1 MKLSGTKLSLGPVIC
16 PHAGSNTALM
26 NSLARPFANP
36 LVQTS
41 DFDSDAIKPMTLCV
55 VPNAQ
60 EFLRFAVPAKYMEL
74 VRQFDG
80 ERTEEE
86 AIQAFLA
93 DNPDDFTSAR
103 LHRLVHE
110 SLMPKGLIVY
120 PHQDLTCA
128 GTSNQNKRSF
138 LFVKLPIIPPSVVDA
153 VATHFAFLFQRPAL
167 ILGLILF
174 ITSHIYVYAGL
185 VSRHSLNL
193 DHLDAKSILLIM
205 LLSTL
210 GTLCHEFGHASAAA
224 HFGCRRMTI
233 GWGIYI
239 IYTVL
244 WTNVSEA
251 WRLPRRQRAIV
262 DIGGVYFESL
272 FLLLLLGLYIG
283 TDNKVYLLSF
293 IFIDLSI
300 ARTFNPFLRMDGYW
314 LLSDLLGIVNLRQQQ
329 TAWYGEIISKVLG
342 RNPPANCSNLSER
355 ARRILGIY
363 SISTILFMT
372 YLLYIVFTVVVLQVA
387 AGLPGMIVKF
397 VDDVSAGLPVLTL
410 LGGAIEII
418 WRTLI
423 LLGTAT
429 LLHTLLTKARRM
441 ARQIRA
447 VRASPRYG
455 AA

>member
-1 MKLSGTKLSLGPVIC
+1 M
-16 PHAGSNTALM
+16 NT
-26 NSLARPFANP
+26 LARPLANP

-41 DFDSDAIKPMTLCV
+41 DFDSDAVKPMTLCV
-55 VPNAQ
+55 VPNAH
-60 EFLRFAVPAKYMEL
+60 EPLRFAVPAKYMEL

-80 ERTEEE
+80 ERTEEQ
-86 AIQAFLA
+86 AVQAFLA
-93 DNPDDFTSAR
+93 DNPDDFTPAW
-103 LHRLVHE
+103 LHRLVRD

-120 PHQDLTCA
+120 PHQDPACA
-128 GTSNQNKRSF
+128 GTSNQNRKSF

-153 VATHFAFLFQRPAL
+153 VATRCAFLFRRPAL

-174 ITSHIYVYAGL
+174 IASHIYVYAGL
-185 VSRHSLNL
+185 VSRHSVDL
-193 DHLDAKSILLIM
+193 DHLDAKNILLVM
-205 LLSTL
+205 LFSTL

-272 FLLLLLGLYIG
+272 FMLVLLGLYLG
-283 TDNKVYLLSF
+283 TGNMVYLLSF

-329 TAWYGEIISKVLG
+329 TAWYREMIGKALG
-342 RNPPANCSNLSER
+342 RDLPGNHSALSTR
-355 ARRILGIY
+355 AKRILAFY
-363 SISTILFMT
+363 SVATILFMT
-372 YLLYIVFTVVVLQVA
+372 YLLYVLFTVVVLQIA
-387 AGLPGMIVKF
+387 AGLPGLVAGFAK
-397 VDDVSAGLPVLTL
+397 DVAAGSPITTII
-410 LGGAIEII
+410 GGAIEIL
-418 WRTLI
+418 WRVLM

-429 LLHTLLTKARRM
+429 LLHAVFGKAKRM
-441 ARQIRA
+441 ASQIRA
-447 VRASPRYG
+447 VRASPRLKI
-455 AA
+455 A